1 MKTKIDLLNQIQV
14 VEAPD
19 YLFEQIQ
26 QRMNNKQR
34 NTISM
39 LWVGSVAAVFCC
51 LFGAQLHWMVQQSS
65 STTQSIENLVTLPN
79 NSLYYE

>member
-19 YLFEQIQ
+19 SLFEQIQ
-26 QRMNNKQR
+26 QRMNHMQR

-39 LWVGSVAAVFCC
+39 FWVGSAAAVFCC
-51 LFGAQLHWMVQQSS
+51 LFGMQIHWMTQQNS
-65 STTQSIENLVTLPN
+65 STTQSVENLVTLPN
-79 NSLYYE
+79 NSLYHE